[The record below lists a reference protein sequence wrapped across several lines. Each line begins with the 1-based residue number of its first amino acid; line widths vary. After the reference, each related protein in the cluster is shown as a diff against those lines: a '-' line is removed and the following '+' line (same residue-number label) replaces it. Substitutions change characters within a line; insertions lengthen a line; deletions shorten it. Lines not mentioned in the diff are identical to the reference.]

1 MMSLEEYLTPDPSLR
16 APAPSPTFIPDT
28 KPSRA
33 SRQISLHSK
42 GSVRGFDFIDGRKT
56 WYEAELEWK
65 CGLVA
70 KARPEI
76 VEVVEQ
82 PPAVRYVD
90 DDGKERRHTFDW
102 LFIKDDGTKWLAAVK
117 PAALVE
123 KSGIQRIIDL
133 AASQIPRTTADFVVL
148 FTEDKLTAVDLFN
161 ADAIHHAQREEFPD
175 DDAVVAKLVKRLRGA
190 VTIASIV
197 ERSKLGG
204 YAFNAVV
211 RAVADGRLRLVEYRK
226 IDYDAAVTRGR
237 AKAR

>member
-1 MMSLEEYLTPDPSLR
+1 MMTLEEYLTPDPSLR
-16 APAPSPTFIPDT
+16 PPAASPTFIPDT

-33 SRQISLHSK
+33 SRKISLHSK

-70 KARPEI
+70 KLLT
-76 VEVVEQ
+76 EVVDIVEQ
-82 PPAVRYVD
+82 PPAVTYLD
-90 DDGKERRHTFDW
+90 EDGNERRHTFDW
-102 LFIKDDGTKWLAAVK
+102 LVVKADGTKWLFAVK

-123 KSGIQRIIDL
+123 KSGIERIIDL
-133 AASQIPRTTADFVVL
+133 IASQIPRSTADFITL
-148 FTEDKLTAVDLFN
+148 FTEHKLTAVDLFN
-161 ADAIHHAQREEFPD
+161 AELVHHVQKDEFPD
-175 DDAVVAKLVKRLRGA
+175 DDAVVAKLVKRLRGT
-190 VTIASIV
+190 VTIASLV

-204 YAFNAVV
+204 YGFNAVV

-226 IDYDAAVTRGR
+226 IDYDAVVTRGG